1 MTDQPVRRRNGE
13 AKEQEESEA
22 LGQAEAV
29 AARYAGRVA
38 FHLFHPPARNLQ
50 AGHSPQP

>member
-1 MTDQPVRRRNGE
+1 MTDQPVGRRNGE
-13 AKEQEESEA
+13 TKEQEEREA

-29 AARYAGRVA
+29 AAGYVGRVA
-38 FHLFHPPARNLQ
+38 LHLSHPPARNLQ